1 MANALKRLKL
11 TVLSEYG
18 SFQQADRVI
27 VGYLNRKDDWGSL
40 FLEDDEIWPGYPS
53 NDVCRYHSL

>member
-1 MANALKRLKL
+1 MVNALKRLKL

-18 SFQQADRVI
+18 SFEQADMVI
-27 VGYLNRKDDWGSL
+27 VRYLNRKHYVSSL
-40 FLEDDEIWPGYPS
+40 FLEDDEIWPGYPL

>member
-1 MANALKRLKL
+1 MINALKRLKL

-18 SFQQADRVI
+18 SFQQGDMVI
-27 VGYLNRKDDWGSL
+27 VDYLNRKDDGPSL
-40 FLEDDEIWPGYPS
+40 FLEDDEILPGYPL

>member
-1 MANALKRLKL
+1 MINALKRLKL

-18 SFQQADRVI
+18 SFQQADMVI
-27 VGYLNRKDDWGSL
+27 VEYLNIKDYVPSL
-40 FLEDDEIWPGYPS
+40 FLEDDEIWPGYPL